1 MTRSTLST
9 RLYRR
14 ILLLIALTGLAMGLI
29 LYTAARHE
37 VAKTADAQLV
47 NASLLLYM
55 MMEKDLP
62 AQVLG
67 THNTTSSQGLDGPLS
82 PQEKSA
88 FQATYDWCM
97 FTVLWDGRPIAR
109 SGWGAPI
116 QSIPRQPG
124 LRDFSAMGDSWRSYG
139 LSAHDGRLL
148 IVVAERNPLG
158 EFSIIPVLRRLA
170 LPLGLLIAV
179 GMLMLWRTLRTS
191 LSEVNRLIS
200 TIYRRNLTDL
210 TLLEPSEWSLDL
222 EPLIIALNKL
232 FVRLGNAYEQEQSVT
247 DDVAHE
253 LRTPLSSIRAQV
265 QLLNRS
271 VPESLKDDTDRLV
284 NSVDRA
290 NCLITGMLTLARLN
304 ATTFASRSVDVHAV
318 VADVVAD
325 AIMNVPNLAM
335 EFTVIPDHVVR
346 WRCDPEALTM
356 ALSAV
361 IDNAINHAYNG
372 GTIEVAIVPSM
383 EDLTITISDRGPGI
397 EMLDHDRL
405 LQRFERGRSTSSG
418 SGLGLSI
425 ATKAMALGEG
435 TVRLA
440 NREDSPGL
448 SVILTLPVDRKH

>member
-1 MTRSTLST
+1 M
-9 RLYRR
+9 
-14 ILLLIALTGLAMGLI
+14 AGMAMGLI
-29 LYTAARHE
+29 LYTVARHE
-37 VAKTADAQLV
+37 IAKTADAQLV
-47 NASLLLYM
+47 NASRLLYM
-55 MMEKDLP
+55 MMEDDLP
-62 AQVLG
+62 AQLLSAR
-67 THNTTSSQGLDGPLS
+67 NDTSSRSLHGPLS
-82 PQEKSA
+82 RLEKTA

-116 QSIPRQPG
+116 RSIPRHAG
-124 LRDFSAMGDSWRSYG
+124 LHNFSAMEDSWRSYG

-170 LPLGLLIAV
+170 LPLGLLIAA
-179 GMLMLWRTLRTS
+179 GMLMLWGTLRAS
-191 LSEVNRLIS
+191 LSEVNRLTS

-210 TLLEPSEWSLDL
+210 TLLQPSEWSLDL

-232 FVRLGNAYEQEQSVT
+232 FVRLGEAYEQEQSVT

-253 LRTPLSSIRAQV
+253 LRTPLAAIRAQA

-271 VPESLKDDTDRLV
+271 VPESLRWDTSRLIS
-284 NSVDRA
+284 SVDRA
-290 NCLITGMLTLARLN
+290 NCLIAGMLTLARLN
-304 ATTFASRSVDVHAV
+304 ATAVASRSVDVNAV

-325 AIMNVPNLAM
+325 AIISVPDLAM
-335 EFTVIPDHVVR
+335 EFTVIPDYVVR
-346 WRCDPEALTM
+346 WRCDAEALTM

-361 IDNAINHAYNG
+361 IDNAINHAHNG
-372 GTIEVAIVPSM
+372 GTIEIAIVPSM

-397 EMLDHDRL
+397 DMLDHNRL

-425 ATKAMALGEG
+425 AIKAMALGRG
-435 TVRLA
+435 TVRLV
-440 NREDSPGL
+440 NREESPGL
-448 SVILTLPVDRKH
+448 SVILTLPVDRREH